1 MGTLEV
7 VVASILV
14 STMVQDL
21 HDRKGRRERKKGKE
35 GRERERG
42 RRRDREGGERVG
54 GVGMRGEYTI

>member
-35 GRERERG
+35 GRERER
-42 RRRDREGGERVG
+42 EGEGETGKGERGWVG
-54 GVGMRGEYTI
+54 WA